1 MDKMEKYITAHRHEF
16 DADVLPAG
24 SRERFMATVQ
34 ANGVVQ
40 AQKRRKRARALS
52 LSFAGLAAAC
62 AAVMTVLFS
71 QPDLSRE
78 LERQHRRLAV
88 KESEIMILAD
98 KEFPQDKELIV
109 STIRAILIEAIP
121 LEDQLPDEISV
132 KERNEILKSYY
143 NRKYAALENLMTQ
156 YIETL

>member
-1 MDKMEKYITAHRHEF
+1 
-16 DADVLPAG
+16 
-24 SRERFMATVQ
+24 
-34 ANGVVQ
+34 
-40 AQKRRKRARALS
+40 
-52 LSFAGLAAAC
+52 
-62 AAVMTVLFS
+62 MTVLFS